1 MRRRICDDHAPKSAY
16 GTTCGIS
23 FNDEILK
30 QLQGEI
36 MSVETIEIVT
46 EPVEIPQKIPIVA
59 DAYYTRKDL
68 ENLGICGWLTAFR
81 HEKKGKLKACRI
93 GRLVRYRGADII
105 QWLEGCKS

>member
-1 MRRRICDDHAPKSAY
+1 MLIETVEVAQD
-16 GTTCGIS
+16 
-23 FNDEILK
+23 
-30 QLQGEI
+30 
-36 MSVETIEIVT
+36 SVEVSPKT
-46 EPVEIPQKIPIVA
+46 PIVA

-68 ENLGICGWLTAFR
+68 EDLGICGWLTALR

>member
-1 MRRRICDDHAPKSAY
+1 
-16 GTTCGIS
+16 
-23 FNDEILK
+23 
-30 QLQGEI
+30 

-46 EPVEIPQKIPIVA
+46 EPVEIPQKIPIIA

-68 ENLGICGWLTAFR
+68 EDLGICGWLTALR